1 LFPGKIIKELIQA
14 NYEAGNF
21 VVLKSY
27 QNNYFIKEN
36 INRNIAID
44 MGLTKTEIFSTEQNH
59 LAQMLKA
66 LAHPAR
72 IAILQEIMKAN
83 TCICGELVN
92 ELGLAQATISQ
103 HLKELKNAG
112 LIQGTVEGASVCYC
126 INPETWSLLE
136 KEIVSFISALKTTK
150 NCC

>member
-1 LFPGKIIKELIQA
+1 
-14 NYEAGNF
+14 
-21 VVLKSY
+21 
-27 QNNYFIKEN
+27 
-36 INRNIAID
+36 
-44 MGLTKTEIFSTEQNH
+44 MGATKTEIFSDRQNK

-72 IAILQEIMKAN
+72 IAIIQQLLKAN
-83 TCICGELVN
+83 PCICGDLVD

-112 LIQGTVEGASVCYC
+112 LIQGTIDGTSVCYC
-126 INPETWSLLE
+126 IDAKVWRQYKKELE
-136 KEIVSFISALKTTK
+136 SFFVPYENT